1 MPVKMT
7 NWGTMLTGSDY
18 TAPELRRLC
27 LCGDLPN
34 GKRVTTSAVEA
45 KVGHRTYRT
54 HSGSLYELSGD
65 PDPAYVAYLQGIG
78 RDLNLDDPIKGM

>member
-7 NWGTMLTGSDY
+7 NWGMGFIGSDY

-34 GKRVTTSAVEA
+34 GKRVTTSAVVA
-45 KVGHRTYRT
+45 KEGPRTYRT
-54 HSGSLYELSGD
+54 SSGSLYELSGD

-78 RDLNLDDPIKGM
+78 RTLDLDDPIKGL